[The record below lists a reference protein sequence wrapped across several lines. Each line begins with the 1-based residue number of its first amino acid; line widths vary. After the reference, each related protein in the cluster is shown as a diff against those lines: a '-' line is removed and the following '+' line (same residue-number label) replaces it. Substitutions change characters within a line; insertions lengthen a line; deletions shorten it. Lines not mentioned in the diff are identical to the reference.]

1 MIKRLSGLFVVIFG
15 VLLLTFLLIHVV
27 PGDPVEVMLGD
38 SATQADRSQL
48 RSELGLERPL
58 VQQFAI
64 YLTKVAQGDLG
75 SLSILKPL
83 LLI

>member
-64 YLTKVAQGDLG
+64 
-75 SLSILKPL
+75 
-83 LLI
+83 